1 MKKNYILFVLS
12 FVFAAIA
19 TAQNSK
25 PWKGKKCAV
34 VITYDDAINEHLDN
48 AIPLLDSLKL
58 RATFYLTGFSP
69 SMQARFTEWKKIVVK
84 GHELGNHTMY
94 HPCIGGKGREW
105 VKPDYDLKSY
115 TVQRIADEIKA
126 TNLLLQSMDGK
137 TRRTFAFPCADITA
151 GDSSYVN
158 AIKNDFVALRSVRN
172 EMHQLGQIDLN
183 NVDCYMVN
191 GESGAQLIAWA
202 KKAVETN
209 SLLVILFHGVGG
221 GNGLNVSL
229 PAHRQFLQYLK
240 KNEKDMWI
248 APMIEVADY
257 VKEWQKKSGN

>member
-1 MKKNYILFVLS
+1 MKKYFLS
-12 FVFAAIA
+12 ALLTLA
-19 TAQNSK
+19 TFNAMAQTDK
-25 PWKGKKCAV
+25 PWHGKKAAV

-48 AIPLLDSLKL
+48 ALPLLDSLKL
-58 RATFYLTGFSP
+58 KATFYVTGFSP
-69 SMQARFTEWKKIVVK
+69 SMQTRFQEWKKIPAK

-94 HPCIGGKGREW
+94 HPCTGGVGREW
-105 VKPDYDLKSY
+105 VKPDYDLKTY

-137 TRRTFAFPCADITA
+137 TKRTFAFPCADTKT

-158 AIKNDFVALRSVRN
+158 AIKNNFVALRSVRN
-172 EMHQLGQIDLN
+172 EMHPLNQVDLN

-191 GESGAQLIAWA
+191 GETGDQLITWA
-202 KKAVETN
+202 KKAVETK

-229 PAHRQFLQYLK
+229 EAHRQFLKYLK
-240 KNEKDMWI
+240 QQEKDIWI
-248 APMIEVADY
+248 APMVEVADY
-257 VKEWQKKSGN
+257 IRDKQKVK